1 MCQTQTNELKTAAN
15 SIAMFSWVTY
25 WRGDGISLHTTVW
38 DSLGCLTRGEATLP
52 FVPLPLVG
60 FLTILRVDLIWG
72 QGDPVLHQE
81 LCSFIGVYTSLSYPH
96 QAFSRPSLSSLYACN
111 TLSLRHSQNNR
122 PLRPLWPQ
130 GPSIW
135 ATTQLWGI
143 TLQINKY
150 LTTRLKS
157 ILSLKGSCYSSFGG
171 RNRNIPH
178 NPNCCKIWC
187 QSSNDAGN
195 TSHLCDC
202 ILRPSTHKW
211 HQRSPITLATLN
223 SNHKLKRLSWHW
235 KPPWNLHKKL
245 LPFNQPRG
253 YGPLTWTPLNVN
265 HSLISTIIWA
275 NKTCTE

>member
-1 MCQTQTNELKTAAN
+1 MV
-15 SIAMFSWVTY
+15 SWVTY
-25 WRGDGISLHTTVW
+25 RRGDGLCLHTTVW
-38 DSLGCLTRGEATLP
+38 GSLKCLTRGEAAFTICTTAIG
-52 FVPLPLVG
+52 G
-60 FLTILRVDLIWG
+60 FFNNTKSGSYWEE
-72 QGDPVLHQE
+72 GDPVLHQE
-81 LCSFIGVYTSLSYPH
+81 LCSFIGVYTSSSWPH

-122 PLRPLWPQ
+122 PLRPERPQ
-130 GPSIW
+130 GPSIS

-187 QSSNDAGN
+187 QSSDDAGN
-195 TSHLCDC
+195 TSHLCDF

-223 SNHKLKRLSWHW
+223 SNRKLKRLSWHW
-235 KPPWNLHKKL
+235 KPPRNSHKKL
-245 LPFNQPRG
+245 LPFNQPQG
-253 YGPLTWTPLNVN
+253 YGLLTWTPLNVN